1 MSRVHPN
8 LICLAVF
15 TLPITEC
22 SDIEG
27 PGFLM
32 QYNKFFVKDEG
43 NEVALWTYFYKLWVK
58 IRLHGTTSGVHKGGQ
73 LPPLVAQLL
82 KNTC

>member
-1 MSRVHPN
+1 
-8 LICLAVF
+8 
-15 TLPITEC
+15 
-22 SDIEG
+22 
-27 PGFLM
+27 M

-43 NEVALWTYFYKLWVK
+43 NEVALWTYFYKLRVK